1 MPSLNVMTNFKKSM
15 QMEQLASDAGWG
27 ALAAV
32 PYAGVPSLIAK
43 VLDTRMDGWK
53 GWITAVLSTWTIG
66 AIFDIPQFRSGAWTL
81 GSMHLFYAYDVM
93 GKVGLE
99 MWRFDDGTI
108 GAAGGAT
115 GLPTGT
121 KPKTFGANM
130 PDNYGGYGVG
140 DDGLQP
146 GAQLVAM
153 PDGSQYISYPE
164 NDPNYLQ
171 EPQEEYAQQ
180 PQGMNDYFMPGQTP
194 QAMNALTAYDNMAS
208 M

>member
-15 QMEQLASDAGWG
+15 QMEQLANDAGWG
-27 ALAAV
+27 TLAAV

-43 VLDTRMDGWK
+43 AFDTRMDGWK
-53 GWITAVLSTWTIG
+53 GWTTAVLSTWSIG

-81 GSMHLFYAYDVM
+81 GSMHLMYAYDVM

-99 MWRFDDGTI
+99 MWRLDDGTI
-108 GAAGGAT
+108 GASNSSGAGRLPSGGAYPFQQE
-115 GLPTGT
+115 GLR
-121 KPKTFGANM
+121 
-130 PDNYGGYGVG
+130 

-164 NDPNYLQ
+164 SDPNYLQ
-171 EPQEEYAQQ
+171 EPTEEYAQ